1 LHGFS
6 HGRITF
12 TDILISA
19 VFPQLPI
26 HSHPP
31 TMVTMAPHW
40 IKIQRWTT
48 ARNLDFLDARATKTK
63 GQLIYAAAAKKLGTP
78 YVWGGGNCAGKTKGG
93 FDCSGTLIIHIFPLL
108 LWRT

>member
-1 LHGFS
+1 VDN
-6 HGRITF
+6 
-12 TDILISA
+12 DIAADDEILA
-19 VFPQLPI
+19 ELAAEGLDGEFDDDGNPI
-26 HSHPP
+26 
-31 TMVTMAPHW
+31 A
-40 IKIQRWTT
+40 